1 MENLHRKHSL
11 SFPKENLLRKH
22 SLSFVDAEQT
32 S

>member
-22 SLSFVDAEQT
+22 SLSFAYTEQT